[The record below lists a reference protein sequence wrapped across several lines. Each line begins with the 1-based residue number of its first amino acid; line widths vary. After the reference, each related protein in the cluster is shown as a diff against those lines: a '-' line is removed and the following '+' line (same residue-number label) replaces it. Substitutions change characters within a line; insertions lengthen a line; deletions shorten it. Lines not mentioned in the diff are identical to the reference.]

1 MCLQSFSV
9 VCGSFKS
16 TFVRCIV
23 QRFCGRL
30 VVRPISLRL
39 VGAETV
45 TLEID
50 NIHFGSI
57 DRQLLIVYAQTVAV
71 GVGVRKQARL

>member
-1 MCLQSFSV
+1 MGLQSFSV
-9 VCGSFKS
+9 VCGAFKS
-16 TFVRCIV
+16 TFVGRIF

-39 VGAETV
+39 VCAETV

-57 DRQLLIVYAQTVAV
+57 NRQLLIVYTQTVAV
-71 GVGVRKQARL
+71 GVGVREQARL

>member
-1 MCLQSFSV
+1 M
-9 VCGSFKS
+9 G
-16 TFVRCIV
+16 CIF

-39 VGAETV
+39 VCAVTV

-50 NIHFGSI
+50 NIHFRSI
-57 DRQLLIVYAQTVAV
+57 NRKLLIVYAQTVAV
-71 GVGVRKQARL
+71 GVGVREQARL